1 MKPKTHS
8 NFVRSIYF
16 WIGIAATLAYRIVIV
31 LNHISPTWVL
41 ASWYIGTVGF
51 IIYFAHRYQI
61 SEFRANLI
69 KINLLS
75 EKINRDEQLSANDK
89 EAIDYIF
96 KTLQSSRE
104 KWNYIFIFVSSVLAL
119 MAGIYL
125 DFIAR

>member
-8 NFVRSIYF
+8 RFVRSIYF
-16 WIGIAATLAYRIVIV
+16 WIGIVATLAYRIVIV

-61 SEFRANLI
+61 SELRANLI
-69 KINLLS
+69 KRNSLS
-75 EKINRDEQLSANDK
+75 EKIYRDEQLSAEDK
-89 EAIDYIF
+89 EAIGYIF

-119 MAGIYL
+119 MAGLYL
-125 DFIAR
+125 DFIAK